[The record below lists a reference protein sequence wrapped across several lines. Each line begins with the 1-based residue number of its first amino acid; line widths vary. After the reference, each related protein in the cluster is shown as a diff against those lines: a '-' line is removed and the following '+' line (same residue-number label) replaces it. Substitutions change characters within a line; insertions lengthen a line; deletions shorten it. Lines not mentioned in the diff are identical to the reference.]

1 MSYTNIIRKL
11 KALGYASPESFNP
24 IREKEFRNMVVWLED
39 QKIRIYKI
47 EERAEL
53 RKLESP
59 HWMNSF
65 HQYCTDIGLPV
76 TLLTTPLEQIE
87 WLLGHASRL
96 DYADNVEKYQSQTAE
111 SVSNSQSS
119 APKVVSTNPLDNLQ
133 FDSPEFKK
141 GVASLAE
148 KLKIRCHPDQLVTLE
163 ACCKLIAVRLHEDA
177 LAHPEFVIPQGKP
190 FPFMDTD
197 IGFNLGDP
205 VLNKAA
211 KILNLLYIQDL
222 RSLQTKINEAIVAVQ
237 NVTAN
242 PKTDT
247 KLGKVG
253 F

>member
-1 MSYTNIIRKL
+1 
-11 KALGYASPESFNP
+11 
-24 IREKEFRNMVVWLED
+24 MVVWLED

-47 EERAEL
+47 EDRAEL

-65 HQYCTDIGLPV
+65 HQYCTDVGLPI
-76 TLLTTPLEQIE
+76 TLLSTPLEQIE

-96 DYADNVEKYQSQTAE
+96 EYADNVDQYKSQTAE
-111 SVSNSQSS
+111 FVSSNQSS
-119 APKVVSTNPLDNLQ
+119 APKVVSTNPLDNLN

-141 GVASLAE
+141 GVNSLAE
-148 KLKIRCHPDQLVTLE
+148 KLKIRPHPNHLTTLE
-163 ACCKLIAVRLHEDA
+163 ACCKLISARLNEDA
-177 LAHPEFVIPQGKP
+177 LAHPEFVIPKGKP
-190 FPFMDTD
+190 FPFLEIDN
-197 IGFNLGDP
+197 GFTLPDP

-211 KILNLLYIQDL
+211 KILNLLYIHDL
-222 RSLQTKINEAIVAVQ
+222 RDLQTKINEAIVAVQ
-237 NVTAN
+237 TVTAN

>member
-1 MSYTNIIRKL
+1 MSHSNIIRKL
-11 KALGYASPESFNP
+11 KSLGYASPESFNP

-47 EERAEL
+47 EDRADL
-53 RKLESP
+53 RRLESP

-65 HQYCTDIGLPV
+65 HQYATDVGLPIK
-76 TLLTTPLEQIE
+76 LLTTPLEQIE
-87 WLLGHASRL
+87 WLLGFAARL
-96 DYADNVEKYQSQTAE
+96 DYADNADLYKNQTAE
-111 SVSNSQSS
+111 LVGSIHNS
-119 APKVVSTNPLDNLQ
+119 APKVVSTNPLDNLN

-141 GVASLAE
+141 GVTSLAD
-148 KLKIRCHPDQLVTLE
+148 KLKIRSHPDHLVTLE
-163 ACCKLIAVRLHEDA
+163 ACCKLIAARLNEDA
-177 LAHPEFVIPQGKP
+177 LAHPEYVVPKGNP
-190 FPFMDTD
+190 FPFMD
-197 IGFNLGDP
+197 IELGFNLGDS

-222 RSLQTKINEAIVAVQ
+222 RDLQTRINEAIVAVQ